1 MRSYTLEEVLNLLEV
16 AVENAEQD
24 IYKDLKGADHEAR
37 LNSLDQLDMIDK
49 VHRQIIIKLD
59 REETSQ

>member
-1 MRSYTLEEVLNLLEV
+1 MSYTLEQVSGLLE
-16 AVENAEQD
+16 AAILASEQD
-24 IYKDLKGADHEAR
+24 IYAGLKGADIETR

-59 REETSQ
+59 REETSYE